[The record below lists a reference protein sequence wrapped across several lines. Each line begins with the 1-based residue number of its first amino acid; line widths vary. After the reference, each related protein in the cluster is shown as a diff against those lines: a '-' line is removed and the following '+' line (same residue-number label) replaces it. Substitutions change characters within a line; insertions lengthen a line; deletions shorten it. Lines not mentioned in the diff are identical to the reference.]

1 MSRSRNRQNK
11 KQFLRIT
18 TDLAMTVL
26 LLLLMGYSLVG
37 ETAHEVLGVVM
48 ALLFA
53 AHHILN
59 RKWIKGLSRG
69 KYTPFRILQT
79 ALAALIFIGMCG
91 SAVSGVML
99 SRHVFRF
106 IGISFGASF
115 ARTTH
120 LLCGYWNFVLMSLHL
135 GLHWI
140 VFARLLS
147 KKLPQGKPALVWT
160 ARIAAALAA
169 GYGVYALIARKLPEY
184 LFGITSFVFFDA
196 SEALYLFLLD
206 YLAIM
211 ALFVWIG
218 HYTSVLLKRIKS
230 TSIKVV

>member
-1 MSRSRNRQNK
+1 MNRKGIGQNK
-11 KQFLRIT
+11 KQVLRII

-37 ETAHEVLGVVM
+37 ETAHEVLGVARV
-48 ALLFA
+48 LLFA
-53 AHHILN
+53 LHHILN
-59 RKWIKGLSRG
+59 RKWIKSVSRG

-106 IGISFGASF
+106 LGISFGASF
-115 ARTTH
+115 ARTAH

-140 VFARLLS
+140 VFVRLLS
-147 KKLPQGKPALVWT
+147 KKLPQGKPAWVWT
-160 ARIAAALAA
+160 ARAAAALAA
-169 GYGVYALIARKLPEY
+169 GYGVYALIARKLLEY
-184 LFGITSFVFFDA
+184 LFGVTTFAYFDTKEPLA
-196 SEALYLFLLD
+196 LFLLD

-218 HYTSVLLKRIKS
+218 HYASVFLKRIK
-230 TSIKVV
+230 TPNKEN

>member
-1 MSRSRNRQNK
+1 MNRK
-11 KQFLRIT
+11 MLRLAV
-18 TDLAMTVL
+18 DAAMTVL
-26 LLLLMGYSLVG
+26 LLLLEGYSKVG
-37 ETAHEVLGVVM
+37 ETAHEVIGVCM
-48 ALLFA
+48 FALFI

-59 RKWIKGLSRG
+59 RKWIGGLSRG

-79 ALAALIFIGMCG
+79 ALAALVFLGMCG

-106 IGISFGASF
+106 LGVSFGASF
-115 ARTTH
+115 ARTLH
-120 LLCGYWNFVLMSLHL
+120 MLCGYWNFVLMSLHL

-140 VFARLLS
+140 AVSRYATKGIPRN
-147 KKLPQGKPALVWT
+147 KPAPLWT
-160 ARIAAALAA
+160 VRIAAALAA

-184 LFGITSFVFFDA
+184 LFGVTTFAYFDA
-196 SEALYLFLLD
+196 KEPLALFLLD

-218 HYTSVLLKRIKS
+218 HYASVFLKRIK
-230 TSIKVV
+230 TPNKEI